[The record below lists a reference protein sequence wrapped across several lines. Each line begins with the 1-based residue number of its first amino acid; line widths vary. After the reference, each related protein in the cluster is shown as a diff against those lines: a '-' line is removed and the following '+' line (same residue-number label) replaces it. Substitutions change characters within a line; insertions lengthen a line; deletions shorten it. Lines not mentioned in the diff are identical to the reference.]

1 MRKILI
7 VDDDVSVTNYLMV
20 FLMQHEV
27 FEPVV
32 INDSRD
38 VPDLLETSSFDT
50 IILDMDMPNLS
61 GLDILKIIHERKIDT
76 PVLVLSG
83 VNDVDLAVKALK
95 LGAFDFLS
103 KPVDDEYLIK
113 VIDRAI
119 EHHSLQASISQ
130 MPEHQARNELLHEKA
145 FELLVSQ
152 DPDVIQLF
160 HKLEKIAAGDG
171 CIFLKGERGTGRRFL
186 AFASHNASSRNE
198 GPFIDINVANH
209 DAEGFAAELFG
220 LAKGWAGAAE
230 EQKGFIEQAHGGTLY
245 LSNIDKLTQP
255 VQHRLDRMIK
265 SGEFYLEG
273 TTEIRKANTRL
284 IVSSTVDLSKD
295 RYRDYFSRDLL
306 YHLWSNLIVIPP
318 LRDRAGDIRLFAE
331 HFLKRVAKAAGKTI
345 TGIDPELIGFLES
358 YEFPGNES
366 ELRDAIATAV
376 LRENGETLK
385 VESLSRYVQDKIHT
399 GVSASSVFVL
409 RKLDE
414 VVRESVQETV
424 RHLDGDIPRA
434 ALELDVSEGEVRGF
448 VE

>member
-1 MRKILI
+1 
-7 VDDDVSVTNYLMV
+7 
-20 FLMQHEV
+20 
-27 FEPVV
+27 
-32 INDSRD
+32 
-38 VPDLLETSSFDT
+38 
-50 IILDMDMPNLS
+50 
-61 GLDILKIIHERKIDT
+61 
-76 PVLVLSG
+76 
-83 VNDVDLAVKALK
+83 
-95 LGAFDFLS
+95 
-103 KPVDDEYLIK
+103 
-113 VIDRAI
+113 
-119 EHHSLQASISQ
+119 
-130 MPEHQARNELLHEKA
+130 
-145 FELLVSQ
+145 
-152 DPDVIQLF
+152 
-160 HKLEKIAAGDG
+160 
-171 CIFLKGERGTGRRFL
+171 
-186 AFASHNASSRNE
+186 
-198 GPFIDINVANH
+198 
-209 DAEGFAAELFG
+209 
-220 LAKGWAGAAE
+220 
-230 EQKGFIEQAHGGTLY
+230 
-245 LSNIDKLTQP
+245 
-255 VQHRLDRMIK
+255 
-265 SGEFYLEG
+265 
-273 TTEIRKANTRL
+273 
-284 IVSSTVDLSKD
+284 LSKD

-399 GVSASSVFVL
+399 GVSASTVFVL